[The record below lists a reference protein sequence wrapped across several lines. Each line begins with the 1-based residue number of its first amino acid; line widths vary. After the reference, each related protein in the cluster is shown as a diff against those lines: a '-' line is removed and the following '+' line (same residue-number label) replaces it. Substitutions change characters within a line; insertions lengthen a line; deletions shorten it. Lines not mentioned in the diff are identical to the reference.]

1 MGRVSTGVR
10 KRVQTGLA
18 RLSRAA
24 DPAVWQPQAN
34 NLGLLYRRRRR
45 VVFRDL
51 DGLAGLLKEMTSV
64 NGGGFSVNPSGGNRA
79 YSSDMA
85 DEAATGIA
93 HLAAPAYRTAIT
105 MGGQRPPNEAGETP
119 QEKAGGLWWDL
130 RLTVDPKNRRGTEF
144 QVHGIGREAEAIA
157 TNMMKLVDQHT
168 IPAPRRLKHRREP
181 VVLVEPITLEDSA
194 QHAHDRALARSSAR
208 RGAIWGGAV
217 GFVFSS
223 GLQLLVALN
232 S

>member
-1 MGRVSTGVR
+1 M
-10 KRVQTGLA
+10 QTGLA
-18 RLSRAA
+18 RLARAA

-51 DGLAGLLKEMTSV
+51 DGLAGLLKEMTAS
-64 NGGGFSVNPSGGNRA
+64 NGGGFSVAPSGGNRA
-79 YSSDMA
+79 YSSDTP

-93 HLAAPAYRTAIT
+93 HLAAPAYRAAIT
-105 MGGQRPPNEAGETP
+105 MSGQRPPNEEAETAAAQAAGP
-119 QEKAGGLWWDL
+119 WWDL
-130 RLTVDPKNRRGTEF
+130 RLTVDPKSSGTEF
-144 QVHGIGREAEAIA
+144 QVHGIGREAEAVA

-194 QHAHDRALARSSAR
+194 QNAHDRALARSSAR

-232 S
+232 T